1 MTNGPCFKPLPGMIT
16 FASFSS
22 PLASGPTSRV
32 RKHQDRRR
40 VIRPTRSVCWIANV
54 FGVTSAK
61 TNSRI
66 VMATVEM
73 ISPAFSQCRTAND
86 VAIVVPPIVA
96 SNVSRSTTFR

>member
-1 MTNGPCFKPLPGMIT
+1 MYGPCFKPLPGMIT
-16 FASFSS
+16 FANRSKPF
-22 PLASGPTSRV
+22 ASGPTSRV
-32 RKHQDRRR
+32 RNTRIGA

-61 TNSRI
+61 TNSRM

-73 ISPAFSQCRTAND
+73 ISPAFSQWRTAND

-96 SNVSRSTTFR
+96 SNVRRRTTFR